1 MNFGFPA
8 EKRLK
13 KGWQFDLVFRT
24 GRRETGALVRLL
36 FLTDMGGTPKAG
48 VAVGKKIAC
57 AAERS
62 RGRRIMREALRRLMP
77 WIKDGVWVVASLKES
92 ALDAPSCDIYRDMAM
107 LLKRGRLMTRGWG
120 GVRWDIDTRKNLS

>member
-1 MNFGFPA
+1 
-8 EKRLK
+8 
-13 KGWQFDLVFRT
+13 
-24 GRRETGALVRLL
+24 
-36 FLTDMGGTPKAG
+36 
-48 VAVGKKIAC
+48 
-57 AAERS
+57 
-62 RGRRIMREALRRLMP
+62 MREALRRLMP